1 MRNSVE
7 ALQSVSRREITITTS
22 ADEQFVRVVVA
33 DTGPGV
39 PTEVVAKLFQP
50 FVTTKT
56 KGVGIGL
63 SLCRSIIEAHGGAM
77 WAASNEAGGAT
88 FYFQLRRQ

>member
-77 WAASNEAGGAT
+77 WAGSNEAGGAT